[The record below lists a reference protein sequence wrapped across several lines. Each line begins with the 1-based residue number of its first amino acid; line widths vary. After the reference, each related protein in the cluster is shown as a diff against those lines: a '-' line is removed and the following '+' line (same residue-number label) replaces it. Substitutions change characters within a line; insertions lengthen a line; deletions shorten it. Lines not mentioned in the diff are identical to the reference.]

1 MSDGDPPTVLI
12 ADDEPAIV
20 DGQASRLERQYR
32 IRRAYGGRE
41 ALERLDEA
49 VDVALLDRRMPDLSG
64 DEVLERL
71 RSEGYSCRVA
81 MLTGVEPSFDI
92 AEMGFDDYIRKPVD
106 EASLFDV
113 VENLLAR
120 QAYDAGLREFYSV
133 ARRIALLEADHDPQE
148 LDGNEAYQ
156 RLLDRRQ
163 VLRSRLD
170 DTLEELRATEGY
182 AVAVDDSVTGEP
194 TGRESCAG
202 DD

>member
-1 MSDGDPPTVLI
+1 MSDGEPPTVLI

-41 ALERLDEA
+41 ALERLDET

-106 EASLFDV
+106 EASLFEV
-113 VENLLAR
+113 VENLIAR

-133 ARRIALLEADHDPQE
+133 ARRVALLEADHDQQE

-182 AVAVDDSVTGEP
+182 AVAVDDIITDGRTDREP
-194 TGRESCAG
+194 CAG
-202 DD
+202 GD